1 MDFQK
6 MGEKMAI
13 EKIYIC
19 MHVYIYIYI
28 CVCVKPY
35 LKIFQEIDPFPKFP
49 ARLGVP

>member
-19 MHVYIYIYI
+19 MHVYKYIS
-28 CVCVKPY
+28 VCVKPY